1 MNYIKLKKH
10 TQMYPWNI
18 FKTVAKHLQCL
29 VKGGG
34 ESQWA
39 KKRQINAFIWENKT
53 YNCFTG
59 QFIWALFFCKRQ
71 DMSTMKYTKNALNE
85 GLNLKGLILFAG
97 IYQIGDP
104 GYLLIVWEN
113 STCSSK
119 CWSSFQQHASFNSQA
134 SWRSLWAIKSSLET
148 YHCLT
153 TRKCSSSDFS
163 FSALCNFCCVDS
175 FSRIKN
181 S

>member
-1 MNYIKLKKH
+1 MGGWESLNELKNGKSIHLYERTKL
-10 TQMYPWNI
+10 
-18 FKTVAKHLQCL
+18 
-29 VKGGG
+29 
-34 ESQWA
+34 
-39 KKRQINAFIWENKT
+39 
-53 YNCFTG
+53 NCFTG
-59 QFIWALFFCKRQ
+59 QFIWALFFCKQQ

-113 STCSSK
+113 STCSPK
-119 CWSSFQQHASFNSQA
+119 CWSSFQQNASFNSQA

-153 TRKCSSSDFS
+153 TRKCSSSGFF

-175 FSRIKN
+175 FSRI
-181 S
+181 